1 MSAPVIFR
9 IFLRS
14 MGIKKNR
21 LFSVAWW
28 GVGGGGGRGDC
39 FSTFVH
45 YFLRWQKSSNL
56 MIIYYHGPG
65 VLWQYNSMKRPCDRD
80 PKHKMQLY

>member
-28 GVGGGGGRGDC
+28 GVGGGGGGVTVSVLS
-39 FSTFVH
+39 F
-45 YFLRWQKSSNL
+45 
-56 MIIYYHGPG
+56 IIF
-65 VLWQYNSMKRPCDRD
+65 
-80 PKHKMQLY
+80 